1 MKLEIEL
8 DMGKIDYDAINAQI
22 LEKVKELDITK
33 TYDVANKIE
42 CKVNAMIRDEVY
54 LTYDPYITNTW
65 KYPSEVGRKLVE
77 TVTKELINEKVNIIV
92 NEIIE
97 GITEEAIKEMI
108 VKLMPEMFVNAM
120 ISYLTG
126 AIETSSYNMMN
137 KMRDQAIIEAHNVFN
152 SRISSLRY

>member
-42 CKVNAMIRDEVY
+42 GKVNALIRDEVY

-65 KYPSEVGRKLVE
+65 KYPSEVGRALVE

-108 VKLMPEMFVNAM
+108 VKLMPEMFVNTM

-126 AIETSSYNMMN
+126 AIETSSYKMMN
-137 KMRDQAIIEAHNVFN
+137 EMRDRAIIEAHNVFN